1 MNARHRGF
9 TRRRFLFSVGLELVN
24 EHLASH
30 GVAPT
35 DSLDDEKRV
44 DLFLDGLPPEVRW
57 MVEEDWHCLNDIAD
71 QGMDYLG
78 WAARRHGVKL
88 EPDTPRARIAIEL
101 YLRHQHVYAEAYDLY
116 VWRTASNMLVH
127 LQFADAD
134 ESLPTTVDASA
145 QERLRAVVEKYFR
158 DRVQGNACRIRHYSQ
173 DGVEVFLIARGDYLQ
188 THMAWKQG
196 QPQPQFMNPAM
207 EDVLQYNPASRVLSL
222 KTAGRSSEDRD
233 FYIQAFAEE
242 ILGRPEHVPIATNNT
257 VTLEPLRSGDFNFAG
272 NQSIERVV
280 LASVNARV
288 TGALPM
294 TLKVG
299 SADVVRSLTR
309 LGVRLADCEL
319 KSVKLNFYLRRG
331 DSASRKPVSVVI
343 TPPERTEL
351 NRHRDTTVVEAY
363 LREQGVLLA

>member
-1 MNARHRGF
+1 MSARHRGF

-24 EHLASH
+24 EHLATH
-30 GVAPT
+30 GVGPT
-35 DSLDDEKRV
+35 DSLDDEEQL
-44 DLFLDGLPPEVRW
+44 DQFLGGLSPEVRW
-57 MVEEDWHCLNDIAD
+57 MVEEDWHCFNDIAD

-78 WAARRHGVKL
+78 WAAHRHQVKL
-88 EPDTPRARIAIEL
+88 DPGTPRARIAVEL
-101 YLRHQHVYAEAYDLY
+101 YLRHQDVYAEAYDLY

-134 ESLPTTVDASA
+134 QSLPTTVDASA
-145 QERLRAVVEKYFR
+145 QERLKKAVEKYFR
-158 DRVQGNACRIRHYSQ
+158 DRVQGDACRIRHYSE

-188 THMAWKQG
+188 THMAWKEG

-222 KTAGRSSEDRD
+222 KTAGRSSDERD
-233 FYIQAFAEE
+233 FYVQAFAEN
-242 ILGRPEHVPIATNNT
+242 ILGRPEHVPTATSHT
-257 VTLEPLRSGDFNFAG
+257 VTLEPLRSGDFSFAG
-272 NQSIERVV
+272 NQAIERIV
-280 LASVNARV
+280 LASINARV

-299 SADVVRSLTR
+299 SPDVMRSVAR

-319 KSVKLNFYLRRG
+319 KSVKLNFYLRQG
-331 DSASRKPVSVVI
+331 DNVSRKPVSVVV

-351 NRHRDTTVVEAY
+351 NRRRDATVVEAY